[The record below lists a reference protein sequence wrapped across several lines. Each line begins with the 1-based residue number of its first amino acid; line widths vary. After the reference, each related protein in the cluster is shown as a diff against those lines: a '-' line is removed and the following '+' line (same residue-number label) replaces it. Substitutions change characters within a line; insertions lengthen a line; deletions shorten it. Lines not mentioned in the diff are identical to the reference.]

1 MAQKKSENSLSVY
14 ASMIKANG
22 QFLITDYL
30 KKIVAIS
37 ENLLPLGIDA
47 KLIISTDLELF
58 LENRFTLSPELS
70 SLLSDPSKICDSGRT
85 FVVKEDDVPYYLHIH
100 KEANQLFIRIEEKI
114 SDIMFS
120 SEMNDFTPIDN
131 ETASSIWCK
140 LLENIQG
147 VTEADNVLVA
157 QIMEDKTSR
166 VIATTD
172 REFAYTDKLFSKS
185 FISEE
190 LYAYFSKNEVMYIP
204 DLARR
209 QQIIFCAHSDQNLPV
224 EYLTLPQQARFSNL
238 ISAKSTFTIPIFINK
253 YLWGLVVCINQTLK
267 KIDYQKRLLCQLLI
281 QNASVRHEEILQKK
295 GIEFDKIIQETKRQ
309 FDDNL
314 SNGRSL
320 NYCLVQHIDDIAN
333 LAKADGVAIYHHGV
347 IHKFENTPSNL
358 QINKILDIIKKVN
371 KKIFKDN
378 NFRLKRKHDFTA
390 PLPIAGVA
398 ALQVGGEKDHWIVWF
413 RDESKTSLMEVCDSQ
428 NEDKQGNSEGNL
440 QLIETEIVDTS
451 AFWNDEDL
459 SFIRSLDKMIT
470 KAIIAR
476 TKYEKQ
482 TKEILITSNNELE
495 MITHTISHDLKNPLS
510 AARLSTQ
517 LLQRKLEMPQDVQK
531 QCISNIVAGLES
543 MESLINKTVA
553 FMRSKHVI
561 FEKEKIAIHPLI
573 PTLFEESKKRNNNP
587 ICELEMFDLLPIYGE
602 NATLIQIFSNLI
614 DNAVKFSAAKSNAR
628 ISLSSYI
635 QEKMV
640 VYKITDNG
648 IGIPESELH
657 IVKNTFYKGKNALG
671 YPGAGIGLALVNQL
685 VKMLGGTIDIE
696 SKIDTRTTIVITFPD
711 N

>member
-14 ASMIKANG
+14 PLTMKANG
-22 QFLITDYL
+22 QFLITDYF
-30 KKIVAIS
+30 KKIIAIS

-85 FVVKEDDVPYYLHIH
+85 FVVKEEDVPYYLHIH
-100 KEANQLFIRIEEKI
+100 KQANQLFIRIEEKI
-114 SDIMFS
+114 SDIIFS

-131 ETASSIWCK
+131 ETLSSIWCK

-172 REFAYTDKLFSKS
+172 HEFAYTDKLFSKS
-185 FISEE
+185 FISED

-209 QQIIFCAHSDQNLPV
+209 QQIIFCAHPDQNIPI
-224 EYLTLPQQARFSNL
+224 EYLPLSQKARFSNL
-238 ISAKSTFTIPIFINK
+238 ISAKSTFTIPILINK
-253 YLWGLVVCINQTLK
+253 CLWGLVVCINKTLK
-267 KIDYQKRLLCQLLI
+267 KIDYQKRLLCQLLV

-295 GIEFDKIIQETKRQ
+295 GIEFDKIIQQTKKQ

-320 NYCLVQHIDDIAN
+320 NYCLLQHIDEIAN

-358 QINKILDIIKKVN
+358 QIDKILDTIKQVN

-378 NFRLKRKHDFTA
+378 NFRLKRKHDFTS

-398 ALQVGGEKDHWIVWF
+398 ALQVGGEKDHWILWF
-413 RDESKTSLMEVCDSQ
+413 RDESKTSLMEVCDSR
-428 NEDKQGNSEGNL
+428 EDDEQGNSEGNL
-440 QLIETEIVDTS
+440 QLMETEIVDTA

-476 TKYEKQ
+476 TKHEEQ
-482 TKEILITSNNELE
+482 TKEMLITANNELE

-510 AARLSTQ
+510 AVRLSTQ
-517 LLQRKLEMPQDVQK
+517 LLQKKMDMSQDIQNL
-531 QCISNIVAGLES
+531 CISNIVAGLEN

-561 FEKEKIAIHPLI
+561 FKKEEIAIHPLI
-573 PTLFEESKKRNNNP
+573 PNLFEESKKQNNNSR
-587 ICELEMFDLLPIYGE
+587 CELEIFDLMPIYGE
-602 NATLIQIFSNLI
+602 KATIRQIFSNII
-614 DNAVKFSAAKSNAR
+614 DNAVKFSTAKGNAR
-628 ISLSSYI
+628 ISLSSYKKD
-635 QEKMV
+635 KMV

-648 IGIPESELH
+648 IGIPEDELNL
-657 IVKNTFYKGKNALG
+657 VMNAFYKGKNALG

-685 VKMLGGTIDIE
+685 VNMLGGSIEIE
-696 SKIDTRTTIVITFPD
+696 SKINTSTTLIIAFPD